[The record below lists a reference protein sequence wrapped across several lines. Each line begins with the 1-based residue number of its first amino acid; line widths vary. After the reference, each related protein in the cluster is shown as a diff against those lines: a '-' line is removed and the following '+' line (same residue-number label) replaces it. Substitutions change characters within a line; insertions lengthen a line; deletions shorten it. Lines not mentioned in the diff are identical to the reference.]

1 MLYPIPDQH
10 HTTMLEFIGIMTVIY
25 LIAMGLARLFGG
37 KQPKREIYIIREYE
51 VDEDIEA
58 QQQPEQ
64 LPEEQGSQT
73 RQEALPDN
81 VVPIDRKKQ

>member
-1 MLYPIPDQH
+1 MLYPILGLPN
-10 HTTMLEFIGIMTVIY
+10 TNMLEFIGIMTVIY

-51 VDEDIEA
+51 MTDDKET